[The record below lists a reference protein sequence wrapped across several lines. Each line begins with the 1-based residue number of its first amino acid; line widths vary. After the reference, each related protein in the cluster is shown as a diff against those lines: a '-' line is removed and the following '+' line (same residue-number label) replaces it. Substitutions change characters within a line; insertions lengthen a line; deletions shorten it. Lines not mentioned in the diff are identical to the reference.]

1 MTMLKINN
9 LHATVADKPILKRRL
24 AALALAAALLGG
36 CDGVVS
42 KAGDAAEKA
51 GGLIDPSALAQNLA
65 PETRAFVTAY
75 EQDLRKAASAHVA
88 EFGQLPA
95 SFADI
100 ASVAT
105 ARTAAVNFLADAIGG
120 QVPFASRATTEQAAN
135 SLVSAAERRI
145 LDQMR
150 TENAAN

>member
-1 MTMLKINN
+1 
-9 LHATVADKPILKRRL
+9 
-24 AALALAAALLGG
+24 
-36 CDGVVS
+36 
-42 KAGDAAEKA
+42 
-51 GGLIDPSALAQNLA
+51 
-65 PETRAFVTAY
+65 
-75 EQDLRKAASAHVA
+75 VA

-105 ARTAAVNFLADAIGG
+105 ARTAAVNFLADAIGE